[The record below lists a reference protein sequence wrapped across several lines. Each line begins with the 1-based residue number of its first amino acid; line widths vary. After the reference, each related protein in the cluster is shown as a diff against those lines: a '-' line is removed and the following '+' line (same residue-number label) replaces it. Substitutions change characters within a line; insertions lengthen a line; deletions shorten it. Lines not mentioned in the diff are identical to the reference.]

1 MNDDRPLPDSRDQEE
16 KAAVAAAL
24 EGLPKDHPARQAHE
38 AGLDTI
44 RISHLVADQPA
55 IVERLKVVRLE
66 AFGRTIGG
74 HFKLAPGGYASPK
87 A

>member
-24 EGLPKDHPARQAHE
+24 EGLPKDHPAWQAHD

-44 RISHLVADQPA
+44 RIAHLVADQTA
-55 IVERLKVVRLE
+55 IVERLKLARLE

-74 HFKLAPGGYASPK
+74 HFRLDSGG
-87 A
+87 